1 MASAVLFYLGAGQ
14 GERAEACKQ
23 RYQPTHTVLVDGQAH
38 AEGRLD
44 SVQQASVKRVW
55 VTHDGQPATFYH
67 YNLAEF
73 DGLRKASA
81 LKELFPNL
89 KLKSSEDVETVAV
102 HQLVGE
108 TLADQGGNNHVLVID
123 IPGQELA
130 LLQALAEHELIQ
142 RFEYIEVVTCQEAW
156 FDGVNVT
163 TEAAA
168 QLKEY
173 GFKAVTATLDD
184 DPDFPVL
191 AVYRDAVAEE
201 NRVLKTRLKQSE
213 DAQKHLEAEKQALQ
227 EEKQKQANWAQSLK
241 KQLEEAQQAI
251 EAQTKDLEAAQ
262 QAAKIKEQELSEA
275 KQLTD
280 ERKKQVDELKRQLE
294 FTQQA
299 EDKLS
304 KELDGVRQANKIKEQ
319 ELSAHIKATAEK
331 DELIKK
337 ANELNAQ
344 LNDEKKAKQNTID
357 SQKSKL
363 EELEKVKTQIA
374 KVEKEKSELK
384 YQLEEITLSFE
395 SNRKKL
401 ISQESK
407 YAEVKAV
414 NEKLQTEFSV
424 LKGQLELLRS
434 LRREA

>member
-102 HQLVGE
+102 HKLVGE

-201 NRVLKTRLKQSE
+201 NRVLKERLKQLE
-213 DAQKHLEAEKQALQ
+213 EAQKQLEEANKAKQALIERAEKLQKQLTEEQDLAKAKSKEFEAQKQQLETEKQVLQ
-227 EEKQKQANWAQSLK
+227 EEKQKQDNWVASLK

-251 EAQTKDLEAAQ
+251 EAQTKDLDA
-262 QAAKIKEQELSEA
+262 
-275 KQLTD
+275 
-280 ERKKQVDELKRQLE
+280 
-294 FTQQA
+294 
-299 EDKLS
+299 
-304 KELDGVRQANKIKEQ
+304 
-319 ELSAHIKATAEK
+319 
-331 DELIKK
+331 
-337 ANELNAQ
+337 
-344 LNDEKKAKQNTID
+344 
-357 SQKSKL
+357 
-363 EELEKVKTQIA
+363 
-374 KVEKEKSELK
+374 
-384 YQLEEITLSFE
+384 
-395 SNRKKL
+395 
-401 ISQESK
+401 
-407 YAEVKAV
+407 
-414 NEKLQTEFSV
+414 
-424 LKGQLELLRS
+424 
-434 LRREA
+434 